1 MSLKEKCSNPMTIL
15 VVFLIVTIVAL
26 LTTFIIIRSGDQ
38 EITVVVQPLVAA
50 TTVTY
55 DTVPVDQKN
64 ISNIQKVCRSP
75 ECAIL
80 SYQLLNFRDES
91 VNPCDDFYK
100 HSCGKFIEHSTQESQ
115 FSRKDLILNRLIKE
129 FVMKTKKSSS
139 KSEQVMIDF
148 NSVCGRYQDPE
159 NYEKMEHLAYKDLL
173 KDIYQMGG
181 WPMMNDGLWKSI
193 DLSKLI
199 YQIGRLD
206 EKKEYINL
214 GLFTF
219 DFSSTR
225 KFYIDINEH
234 NVTSD
239 FGSFEKLCKV
249 AGLKCD
255 KKDYEE
261 RIKEILEFQG
271 KLQKLHKNSK
281 NKFSY
286 SDLETNIKSIDFN
299 RVISGLRDQKKTGLE
314 VIQKRIKVE
323 RWKLFEKGELDSL
336 LNSTSNRTIT
346 NFLIL
351 TYFQY
356 TTYQLRSFVNDACE
370 RQLLKFFPRA
380 SYRIFARNHF
390 NKENLQAVSNL
401 VNDFKK
407 GYIEMFEE
415 STWIHEETK
424 KKAIE
429 KVEKMEKMIGYP
441 EEMEKPGALD
451 ATFETINFT
460 KNSSAHEIL
469 SEISRHGIQ
478 QFMDFV
484 SSDTIPDLS
493 RLELKTNAYYSPKEN
508 MLVVLLPFIDDP
520 FMDYSFPKYAQIAT
534 AGALISHEIGHGF
547 DSKSI
552 KYNWKGEKEKWME
565 KEDLKEYKKR
575 VECLILQYDKYEDPD
590 LGRVMNGT
598 KNRYELLADDLGAEV
613 AWRAFKKSEAESDEK
628 IFGFED
634 YPLDKL
640 FFHLKALKMCSGRS
654 QPYWITSNHPTHSF
668 RVNGVL
674 SNMKQFAEA
683 FNCPVGSPMNP
694 ETKCEI
700 F

>member
-271 KLQKLHKNSK
+271 KLQK
-281 NKFSY
+281 
-286 SDLETNIKSIDFN
+286 
-299 RVISGLRDQKKTGLE
+299 
-314 VIQKRIKVE
+314 
-323 RWKLFEKGELDSL
+323 LDSL